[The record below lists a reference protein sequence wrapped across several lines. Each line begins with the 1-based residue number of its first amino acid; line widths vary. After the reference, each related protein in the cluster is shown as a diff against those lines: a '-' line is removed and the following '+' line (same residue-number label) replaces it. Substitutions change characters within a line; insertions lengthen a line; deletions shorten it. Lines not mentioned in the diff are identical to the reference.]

1 MCTFS
6 HAPVVVVIVVVVV
19 VVLHTVLVR
28 VAKVACGFRHSALV
42 TASGLVLT
50 LGHGETGRLGHGDEE
65 DALKPKVRPGVDFI

>member
-1 MCTFS
+1 ML
-6 HAPVVVVIVVVVV
+6 P
-19 VVLHTVLVR
+19 VLVG

-65 DALKPKVRPGVDFI
+65 DALSPKVSVGLCLVGFDSISLICL